1 MKKKE
6 RRGGKMDEMRVVFS
20 SFLRVS
26 AVVFGKNRRGSV
38 YRDKKKCLHPLVVHR
53 SPLFARLPPRVV
65 VVALLR
71 PLLRPLLPPPPP

>member
-1 MKKKE
+1 
-6 RRGGKMDEMRVVFS
+6 MDEMRVVFS

-26 AVVFGKNRRGSV
+26 AVGSFVQKQGSV
-38 YRDKKKCLHPLVVHR
+38 YRDKKKCLHPVVVHR

-71 PLLRPLLPPPPP
+71 PLPRPLLRPPPP

>member
-1 MKKKE
+1 MKKE
-6 RRGGKMDEMRVVFS
+6 RGGKMDEMRGVVFS
-20 SFLRVS
+20 FFLRFVS
-26 AVVFGKNRRGSV
+26 AVVFGKNRGSV